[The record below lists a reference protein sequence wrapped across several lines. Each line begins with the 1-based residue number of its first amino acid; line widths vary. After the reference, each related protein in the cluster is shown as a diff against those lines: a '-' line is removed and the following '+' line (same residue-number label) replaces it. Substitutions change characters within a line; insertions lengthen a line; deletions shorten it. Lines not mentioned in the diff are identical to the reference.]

1 MARSNRAKR
10 RLTLLGILLGS
21 AVVAGAG
28 SYAGVTW
35 WRARGVAQARIAG
48 YERFE
53 AGEYEAAL
61 DLLSRYVAKNR
72 EDVDALL
79 KLARCRA
86 EVPAP
91 NQRHL
96 VDAAGFYREV
106 VRLRPGN
113 VEALKGLL
121 DIYRRIGYAPEL
133 ERIAD
138 ELLRI
143 EPDNVPA
150 IESRTALAFQRGSW
164 KEAIDGSE
172 RLMAIEPNAYKWR
185 ALHLE
190 FLRKSDPEIE
200 SRLKAINRWIEAGE
214 PDGRYRLFLADT
226 LRQMNRNDEAKQA
239 AIAAVEKGM
248 PDAQTLTVLLDLL
261 DLLKLGDQSA
271 KAVER
276 ALAAGLPRSAV
287 VQMQV
292 HRHYRAG
299 RLDIARQELAAALA
313 ALDANA
319 AGSATAQEDRDDLLR
334 WQVRIAEVERDA
346 VAADAA
352 IAALRQ
358 RMQSA
363 GAGAAAESRADAET
377 TVRWMDAI
385 QASRGFDG
393 GHANTAP
400 RIAMGQLQRALAD
413 NPRDS
418 LLLLRAGDIALR
430 AGEVDEAARFFAS
443 AFEAEGGRW
452 PLAGIRQASALL
464 AVGRTEEAFKL
475 TRDLTRQ
482 FDDNIG
488 VYFVFAQAC
497 DAIAREGRSPSMVD
511 PTLPSEV
518 TARVLLEKLYALDV
532 KGNPI
537 FLPPLLATLVAE
549 GDADEATRLANITV
563 SDPKTPVE
571 TLLQIA
577 TLLAAPE
584 FKDIPTRAIEA
595 ARSRDADATE
605 VAITKARVQIARG
618 EASAARL
625 AMRTALQA
633 APGTVPASVRARLAR
648 VQAEAGM
655 REGGTDVPAL
665 LAEVLKEGENDLDAI
680 DFVLGQA
687 VAWDDEGIVNAAA
700 AKLGELIGETAPRT
714 VLTNAA
720 RVLRFRRANAQEIAK
735 SIQAVDKVLEGNGKS
750 AAALVT
756 LSRLFAAAQPPDLA
770 RAAGYLEQAVILQP
784 GRRDLYPELIA
795 LMQSSGDFPG
805 ANNYLQQF
813 MRSAGND
820 DEQARLAANLMVRQG
835 QFLSAIPTLERVAR
849 RPGSTEADLVA
860 LGDAERRLG
869 RMAEAEKAFR
879 EALERPDRSA
889 LGAMAYAEFLAR
901 AGRLDEARAMVVE
914 DAKRDKPALTPA
926 NRAYLQARLELDYG
940 DPALAAPAI
949 AEAMRLAPQSPGV
962 VLLAARERAA
972 AGAMGEAVA
981 IARKG
986 LESEPDNQQL
996 LAFVSSLL
1004 MADPSSRES
1013 SAETLERLKSTNPA
1027 LGELLTIVKA
1037 CAGPDGTV
1045 RPGDEQLAALV
1056 ELTNRYPSEPSVWT
1070 VAIDLHASVGRLEDA
1085 VRLARRGMA
1094 RLPSEAGPAEMAA
1107 RLLLQLRRADEARDA
1122 ARSWR
1127 ALTADS
1133 PLEADLVLAR
1143 VALVSGKPALAAE
1156 TLQPYETR
1164 LRAEALK
1171 RPDALG
1177 VYAAAIL
1184 LAGQGERAFATV
1196 RDGLEREAK
1205 ENRPERLLLAE
1216 WLRGVRSAPTAVAL
1230 DALARSETLLAV
1242 DDTGRGALATEYVA
1256 LAKRRNAQVAAE
1268 RAQTH
1273 LDALSPAARATPI
1286 ATLLGAELAAIRGKV
1301 AEASAIYGSV
1311 WESLPEDVRG
1321 RLVTWTTLDGS
1332 TQASL
1337 AGARS
1342 LALFASNNQAAF
1354 LAKAGVELDA
1364 ATAAIDRALLI
1375 APEDPALLETR
1386 AEVLIARKE
1395 FDQARIL
1402 IEPLAAR
1409 SDASPSLRVM
1419 LGRIHLAVGRTDD
1432 ARRQAEAAARM
1443 LEEDPFADRLIVE
1456 ALEDLQTAIAAKA
1469 KPTA

>member
-35 WRARGVAQARIAG
+35 WRARGVAQARVAG

-86 EVPAP
+86 EVPSP

-106 VRLRPGN
+106 IRLRPGN

-133 ERIAD
+133 ERITD

-143 EPDNVPA
+143 EPNNVPA

-164 KEAIDGSE
+164 KEAIEGSE
-172 RLMAIEPNAYKWR
+172 RLMSIEPDAYKWR

-190 FLRKSDPEIE
+190 FLRKSDPDIE
-200 SRLKAINRWIEAGE
+200 SRLKAINGWIAAGE

-226 LRQMNRNDEAKQA
+226 FRQMNRDEEAKQA

-299 RLDIARQELAAALA
+299 RLSIAREELAAALA

-319 AGSATAQEDRDDLLR
+319 ADAGKDRDELLR
-334 WQVRIAEVERDA
+334 WQVRIAEVDRDP
-346 VAADAA
+346 VTADAA
-352 IAALRQ
+352 IASLRQ
-358 RMQSA
+358 RVQAS
-363 GAGAAAESRADAET
+363 GVSQDGESRAEAET

-393 GHANTAP
+393 GPTTAPP

-518 TARVLLEKLYALDV
+518 TARVLLEKLYSLDV

-549 GDADEATRLANITV
+549 GDADEATRLANIAV
-563 SDPKTPVE
+563 ADPKTPVD

-577 TLLAAPE
+577 TLLAAPD
-584 FKDIPTRAIEA
+584 FKDVPLRAIDA
-595 ARSRDADATE
+595 ARGRDADALE
-605 VAITKARVQIARG
+605 LAMTKARVQIQRG
-618 EASAARL
+618 EAGAARL
-625 AMRTALQA
+625 AMRSALQSA
-633 APGTVPASVRARLAR
+633 AGTLPASVRAELAR
-648 VQAEAGM
+648 VQAEAAM
-655 REGGTDVPAL
+655 REGGNDVPAL
-665 LAEVLKEGENDLDAI
+665 LSEVLKEGGNDLDAI

-687 VAWDDEGIVNAAA
+687 ASWDDEGIVNAAA

-720 RVLRFRRANAQEIAK
+720 RVLRFRRADQQEIAK

-756 LSRLFAAAQPPDLA
+756 LSRLFGATQPPDLA
-770 RAAGYLEQAVILQP
+770 RAASYLEQAVILQP

-795 LMQSSGDFPG
+795 LMQASGDFPG

-813 MRSAGND
+813 MRSAGGD
-820 DEQARLAANLMVRQG
+820 DDQARLAANLMVRQG

-860 LGDAERRLG
+860 LGDAERRIG
-869 RMAEAEKAFR
+869 RMDQAEKAFR

-914 DAKRDKPALTPA
+914 DAKREKPALTPA

-940 DPALAAPAI
+940 DPALAAPAV

-981 IARKG
+981 IAQKG
-986 LESEPDNQQL
+986 LETEPDNQQL

-1013 SAETLERLKSTNPA
+1013 SAATLERLRSSNPA

-1037 CAGPDGTV
+1037 CAGPDGTI
-1045 RPGDEQLAALV
+1045 RPGEEQLAALL

-1070 VAIDLHASVGRLEDA
+1070 VAIDLHATVGRLEDA

-1107 RLLLQLRRADEARDA
+1107 RLLLQLRRADEAGDA

-1143 VALVSGKPALAAE
+1143 VALVSGKPAMAAE
-1156 TLQPYETR
+1156 TLQPYDTR

-1184 LAGQGERAFATV
+1184 LAGEGERAFATM
-1196 RDGLEREAK
+1196 RDGLERERN

-1216 WLRGVRSAPTAVAL
+1216 WLRAIRSAPTALAL
-1230 DALARSETLLAV
+1230 DALARSESLLAV

-1268 RAQTH
+1268 RAKVH

-1286 ATLLGAELAAIRGKV
+1286 ATLLGAELAAIRGDV
-1301 AEASAIYGSV
+1301 AQASATYRAV

-1321 RLVTWTTLDGS
+1321 RLVTWPTLDQP
-1332 TQASL
+1332 TQSSL

-1354 LAKAGVELDA
+1354 LAKAGVELDTA
-1364 ATAAIDRALLI
+1364 QAAIDRALLM

-1386 AEVLIARKE
+1386 GEVLMARKE
-1395 FDQARIL
+1395 FDQARLL

-1409 SDASPSLRVM
+1409 ADASPSLRVM
-1419 LGRIHLAVGRTDD
+1419 LGRIHLAVGRVDD
-1432 ARRQAEAAARM
+1432 ARRQADAAARM

-1456 ALEDLQTAIAAKA
+1456 ALEDLQAAIATKS

>member
-86 EVPAP
+86 EVPSP

-106 VRLRPGN
+106 IRLNPGN

-121 DIYRRIGYAPEL
+121 DIYRRIGFAPEL

-143 EPDNVPA
+143 EPNNVPA

-164 KEAIDGSE
+164 KEAMEGSE
-172 RLMAIEPNAYKWR
+172 RLMAIEPDAYKWR

-200 SRLKAINRWIEAGE
+200 TRLKAINRWIEAGE

-226 LRQMNRNDEAKQA
+226 LRQMNRNDEAREA

-261 DLLKLGDQSA
+261 DLLKLSDQSA

-292 HRHYRAG
+292 HRHYRGG
-299 RLDIARQELAAALA
+299 RLDLARSELAAALSVLEA
-313 ALDANA
+313 
-319 AGSATAQEDRDDLLR
+319 SAPAKDREELLR
-334 WQVRIAEVERDA
+334 WQVRIAEIDRDR
-346 VAADAA
+346 VTSDAA
-352 IAALRQ
+352 IATLRQ
-358 RMQSA
+358 LIQSHGGGSA
-363 GAGAAAESRADAET
+363 PESRSEAEV

-393 GHANTAP
+393 GQTSAPP

-549 GDADEATRLANITV
+549 GDTEEATRLANVAV
-563 SDPKTPVE
+563 SDPRTPVD

-577 TLLAAPE
+577 TLLAAPD
-584 FKDIPTRAIEA
+584 FKDVPTRAIDA
-595 ARSRDADATE
+595 ARGRDADPTE
-605 VAITKARVQIARG
+605 LAMTKARVQIQRG
-618 EASAARL
+618 EAGAARL
-625 AMRTALQA
+625 AMRGALQSA
-633 APGTVPASVRARLAR
+633 SGTLPPSVRSELAR

-655 REGGTDVPAL
+655 REGGNDVPAL
-665 LAEVLKEGENDLDAI
+665 LAEVLKEGENELDAI
-680 DFVLGQA
+680 DFVLGQPA
-687 VAWDDEGIVNAAA
+687 AWEDEGIVNAAA

-720 RVLRFRRANAQEIAK
+720 RVLRFRRNDPQEIAK
-735 SIQAVDKVLEGNGKS
+735 SIQAVDKVLEANGKS
-750 AAALVT
+750 ASALVT
-756 LSRLFAAAQPPDLA
+756 LSRLFGAAQPPDLA
-770 RAAGYLEQAVILQP
+770 RAASYLEQAVILQP

-795 LMQSSGDFPG
+795 LMQASGDFPG

-813 MRSAGND
+813 MRSAGSD
-820 DEQARLAANLMVRQG
+820 DDQARLAANLMVRQG

-869 RMAEAEKAFR
+869 RMDQAEKAFR

-901 AGRLDEARAMVVE
+901 AGRLEEARSMVVE
-914 DAKRDKPALTPA
+914 DAKREKPALTPA

-962 VLLAARERAA
+962 ALLAARERAA

-986 LESEPDNQQL
+986 LETSPDNQQL

-1004 MADPSSRES
+1004 MADPNSRES
-1013 SAETLERLKSTNPA
+1013 SAATLERLKSTNPA

-1037 CAGPDGTV
+1037 CAGPDGTI
-1045 RPGDEQLAALV
+1045 RPGEEQLAALV

-1070 VAIDLHASVGRLEDA
+1070 VAVDLHATVGRIEDA

-1107 RLLLQLRRADEARDA
+1107 RLLLQLRRTDEARDA

-1177 VYAAAIL
+1177 IYAAAIL
-1184 LAGQGERAFATV
+1184 LAGEGERAFATV

-1256 LAKRRNAQVAAE
+1256 IAKRRNAELAAE
-1268 RAQTH
+1268 RAQKH

-1286 ATLLGAELAAIRGKV
+1286 ATLLGAELAAIRGDV
-1301 AEASAIYGSV
+1301 SAASATYGSV

-1321 RLVTWTTLDGS
+1321 RLITWSTLDPA
-1332 TQASL
+1332 TQSSL

-1354 LAKAGVELDA
+1354 LAKAGVELET

-1375 APEDPALLETR
+1375 SPDDPSLLETR
-1386 AEVLIARKE
+1386 GEVLLARKE

-1402 IEPLAAR
+1402 VEPLAAR
-1409 SDASPSLRVM
+1409 PDASPSLRVM
-1419 LGRIHLAVGRTDD
+1419 LGRIHLAVGRVDD
-1432 ARRQAEAAARM
+1432 ARRQADAAARM
-1443 LEEDPFADRLIVE
+1443 LEEDPFADRLIIE
-1456 ALEDLQTAIAAKA
+1456 ALEDLQAAIAAKA